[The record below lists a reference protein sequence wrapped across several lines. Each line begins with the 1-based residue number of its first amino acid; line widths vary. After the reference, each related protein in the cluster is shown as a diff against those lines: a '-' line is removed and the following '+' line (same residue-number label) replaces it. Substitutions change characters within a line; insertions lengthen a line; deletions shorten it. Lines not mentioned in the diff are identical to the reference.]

1 MSKVTYLI
9 QYRRTAKSRTKLV
22 ELTEEQ
28 LGPWMQVRGKN
39 CYSVFIHRCEN
50 DATAKGGGAT

>member
-1 MSKVTYLI
+1 MSKVTYLVH
-9 QYRRTAKSRTKLV
+9 YRRTAKSRTKLV

-39 CYSVFIHRCEN
+39 CYSVFFTRFES